1 MKKISIY
8 VTAFMTML
16 LLAACMG
23 NDNNAADNTNDAP
36 AENTSTNDQKADNDM
51 NNDDQNLDLAE
62 KAADRVEELEEVDG
76 ATVLV
81 TDHTAYAAIDL
92 TNGTEVTDDLKSKI
106 EEKVKEAD
114 TSVEKVYVSEDP
126 DFTKQ
131 MKDYADRIKAGEPVE
146 GFFDEF
152 SDVVRRVFP
161 NA

>member
-16 LLAACMG
+16 LLAACMN
-23 NDNNAADNTNDAP
+23 NDNNASDKADNAP
-36 AENTSTNDQKADNDM
+36 VENMSTNDQKADNNTD
-51 NNDDQNLDLAE
+51 NADQNLDLAE
-62 KAADRVEELEEVDG
+62 NAADRVEELEEVDG

-92 TNGTEVTDDLKSKI
+92 KNGTEVSDDLKNKI
-106 EEKVKEAD
+106 QEKVKEAD

-126 DFTKQ
+126 DFTTQ
-131 MKDYADRIKAGEPVE
+131 LKDYADRIKAGEPVE

-152 SDVVRRVFP
+152 SDAVRRVFP
-161 NA
+161 SS

>member
-16 LLAACMG
+16 LLAACMN
-23 NDNNAADNTNDAP
+23 NDNNASDKADNAP
-36 AENTSTNDQKADNDM
+36 VENMSTNDQKADNNT
-51 NNDDQNLDLAE
+51 NNDDQNLDVAE
-62 KAADRVEELEEVDG
+62 KAADRVKELEEVDD

-81 TDHTAYAAIDL
+81 TDHTAYAAVNL
-92 TNGTEVTDDLKSKI
+92 KNGTEVNDDLKNRI

-126 DFTKQ
+126 DFSTQ
-131 MKDYADRIKAGEPVE
+131 MKDYADRIKAGDPIG

-152 SDVVRRVFP
+152 SDSVRRVFP
-161 NA
+161 SA